1 MIPSQLKPVYDHH
14 DDLPHHIRT
23 QLQSRIRKPAQNL
36 EPDAKRL
43 RLDAGKRAVL
53 RLSHDVSSGP
63 ECCKPVTVFK
73 SCENFGCADVLLTRR
88 AANKEVQYDALV
100 KSQQERV
107 DAAMVREWDK
117 WNEFGVTK
125 FLSKKQ
131 LNDIMK
137 RNPDQKIVGTRWVF
151 TEKTIQGKPDY
162 KARLVVQGCQ
172 EDKGYIRTD
181 APTGSRDAFFMTLS
195 AASQSGWDYGVF
207 DAQSAYLQSD
217 GIKRLLLLRM
227 PHKNPPPGTKPEQV
241 FVATGSI
248 YGTRDAGRAWYEH
261 SKKVLEAA
269 GFVESKVGTRSLLP
283 VRGVSWSEVA
293 TVPKRKSRRSLDLS
307 LSWNSEEDIW
317 KGRKKSNGTKR
328 KRRRVKRTTTTQRT
342 GAHAWMG

>member
-1 MIPSQLKPVYDHH
+1 MPAPVILSQSNPVCDHR
-14 DDLPHHIRT
+14 DDLLNHIRT

-53 RLSHDVSSGP
+53 MLSHDVSSGP
-63 ECCKPVTVFK
+63 ECCKPVTIFK
-73 SCENFGCADVLLTRR
+73 SCQNSGCAYVLLTRR
-88 AANKEVQYDALV
+88 AANKEVQYVALV
-100 KSQQERV
+100 KSQQVRV

-195 AASQSGWDYGVF
+195 AAAQSGWDYSVF

-217 GIKRLLLLRM
+217 GIEGLLLLRM
-227 PHKNPPPGTKPEQV
+227 PQKNPPPGTKPGQV

-248 YGTRDAGRAWYEH
+248 YGMRDAGRAW
-261 SKKVLEAA
+261 LPAQQ
-269 GFVESKVGTRSLLP
+269 ES
-283 VRGVSWSEVA
+283 A
-293 TVPKRKSRRSLDLS
+293 
-307 LSWNSEEDIW
+307 
-317 KGRKKSNGTKR
+317 
-328 KRRRVKRTTTTQRT
+328 
-342 GAHAWMG
+342 

>member
-1 MIPSQLKPVYDHH
+1 MALVTICRNTSEH
-14 DDLPHHIRT
+14 
-23 QLQSRIRKPAQNL
+23 SKPAQNL

-53 RLSHDVSSGP
+53 MLSHDVSSGP
-63 ECCKPVTVFK
+63 ECCKPVTIFK
-73 SCENFGCADVLLTRR
+73 SCENSGCADVLLTRR

-100 KSQQERV
+100 KSQQVRV

-125 FLSKKQ
+125 FLSKRQ

-195 AASQSGWDYGVF
+195 AASQSGWDYSVF

-227 PHKNPPPGTKPEQV
+227 PHKNPPPGTKPGQV

-269 GFVESKVGTRSLLP
+269 GFVESKLEQGLYYLHGPSGLEALVHTH
-283 VRGVSWSEVA
+283 V
-293 TVPKRKSRRSLDLS
+293 DDFLS
-307 LSWNSEEDIW
+307 TF
-317 KGRKKSNGTKR
+317 KKASKKYKMLCNILCTSSI
-328 KRRRVKRTTTTQRT
+328 
-342 GAHAWMG
+342 

>member
-1 MIPSQLKPVYDHH
+1 M
-14 DDLPHHIRT
+14 
-23 QLQSRIRKPAQNL
+23 
-36 EPDAKRL
+36 
-43 RLDAGKRAVL
+43 
-53 RLSHDVSSGP
+53 LSHDVSSGP
-63 ECCKPVTVFK
+63 ECCKPVTIFK
-73 SCENFGCADVLLTRR
+73 SCGNSGCADVLFTRR

-100 KSQQERV
+100 KSQHLRV
-107 DAAMVREWDK
+107 DAAMFREWDK

-162 KARLVVQGCQ
+162 KARL
-172 EDKGYIRTD
+172 
-181 APTGSRDAFFMTLS
+181 TGSRDAFFMTLS
-195 AASQSGWDYGVF
+195 AASQSGWDYSVF

-227 PHKNPPPGTKPEQV
+227 PHKNPPPGTKPGQV

-248 YGTRDAGRAWYEH
+248 YGTRDALRAWFEH

-269 GFVESKVGTRSLLP
+269 GFLESRL
-283 VRGVSWSEVA
+283 
-293 TVPKRKSRRSLDLS
+293 
-307 LSWNSEEDIW
+307 
-317 KGRKKSNGTKR
+317 
-328 KRRRVKRTTTTQRT
+328 
-342 GAHAWMG
+342 